1 MYADDL
7 QIYIHTSPSNILTAI
22 SSLNADLN
30 LIGQWAQKMGL
41 LVNPT
46 KSQAIIIGGQRL
58 LSNTNLSELPQLS
71 LNGAVIP
78 FSTTVKDLGLL
89 IDQNLTWQP
98 HVNDVS
104 RRIFSR
110 IHSLKRLQNFIPLK
124 TKVHLCQTLLLP
136 LLDYGD
142 VCYLNIT
149 EHILNKLERLQNVCI
164 RYVFGLRKFDR
175 ISEFRSRLNW
185 VAIRDRRNFHT
196 LSLLYNIL
204 NNPQSPSYL
213 VSKFTELSAH
223 GLGLRSDNLQT
234 LLIPKHNSCYYEY
247 SFTVFA
253 VKLWN
258 NLDTETRK
266 SPSIQAFKSFKKI
279 VPHLKSDTRYE
290 PQIGRA
296 SCRERV

>member
-1 MYADDL
+1 MLFRSSLHCNYHIYADDL

-30 LIGQWAQKMGL
+30 LISQWAQKISL

-58 LSNTNLSELPQLS
+58 LSNINLFELPQLS

-98 HVNDVS
+98 QVNDVS

-149 EHILNKLERLQNVCI
+149 EQLLNKLERLQNLCI
-164 RYVFGLRKFDR
+164 RYVFGLRKFDH

-185 VAIRDRRNFHT
+185 VAIRDRRNLHT

-204 NNPQSPSYL
+204 NNPLSPSYL
-213 VSKFTELSAH
+213 VSRFTELSAH
-223 GLGLRSDNLQT
+223 GLDLRSANLLT
-234 LLIPKHNSCYYEY
+234 LLIPRHSSAFYEN

-253 VKLWN
+253 AKLWN
-258 NLDTETRK
+258 NLDTDTRK
-266 SPSIQAFKSFKKI
+266 SPSIHVFKSRLKKSY
-279 VPHLKSDTRYE
+279 LT
-290 PQIGRA
+290 
-296 SCRERV
+296 

>member
-30 LIGQWAQKMGL
+30 LIGEWAQKMGL

-46 KSQAIIIGGQRL
+46 KSQAIIIGSQRL
-58 LSNTNLSELPQLS
+58 LSNINLSELPQLS

-78 FSTTVKDLGLL
+78 FLTTVKDLGLL

-98 HVNDVS
+98 QVNDVS

-142 VCYLNIT
+142 VCYLRS
-149 EHILNKLERLQNVCI
+149 EERRVGKEC
-164 RYVFGLRKFDR
+164 
-175 ISEFRSRLNW
+175 RSRW
-185 VAIRDRRNFHT
+185 
-196 LSLLYNIL
+196 
-204 NNPQSPSYL
+204 SPY
-213 VSKFTELSAH
+213 H
-223 GLGLRSDNLQT
+223 
-234 LLIPKHNSCYYEY
+234 
-247 SFTVFA
+247 
-253 VKLWN
+253 
-258 NLDTETRK
+258 
-266 SPSIQAFKSFKKI
+266 
-279 VPHLKSDTRYE
+279 
-290 PQIGRA
+290 
-296 SCRERV
+296 

>member
-22 SSLNADLN
+22 SYLNADLI
-30 LIGQWAQKMGL
+30 LIDQWAQKRGL

-98 HVNDVS
+98 QVNDVS

-110 IHSLKRLQNFIPLK
+110 IHSLKRLQNFIPIK
-124 TKVHLCQTLLLP
+124 TKVHLWQTRLLP

-149 EHILNKLERLQNVCI
+149 ELMLNKLERLQN
-164 RYVFGLRKFDR
+164 
-175 ISEFRSRLNW
+175 
-185 VAIRDRRNFHT
+185 
-196 LSLLYNIL
+196 
-204 NNPQSPSYL
+204 
-213 VSKFTELSAH
+213 
-223 GLGLRSDNLQT
+223 
-234 LLIPKHNSCYYEY
+234 
-247 SFTVFA
+247 
-253 VKLWN
+253 
-258 NLDTETRK
+258 
-266 SPSIQAFKSFKKI
+266 
-279 VPHLKSDTRYE
+279 
-290 PQIGRA
+290 
-296 SCRERV
+296 